1 MTGSGRSGR
10 AAAAADAKRALVR
23 ARSRA
28 RRLAM
33 QGLYQ
38 WQMTG
43 QPVQDILAQQKA
55 GEEYKT
61 VDADHYRLLLKTA
74 IEQSERLNELVLPA
88 LDRPAD
94 QLDPIERAILWCALI
109 EFEKCID
116 VPFRVVINEA
126 VEMTKRF
133 GGTDGHRFVNG
144 VLDKLAPQLRP
155 SGL

>member
-1 MTGSGRSGR
+1 MSGSNRGGR
-10 AAAAADAKRALVR
+10 AAAAGDAKRAMVR

-43 QPVQDILAQQKA
+43 QPVQDILAQQKDSD
-55 GEEYKT
+55 EYKT
-61 VDADHYRLLLKTA
+61 VDVEHYRLLLKTA
-74 IEQSERLNELVLPA
+74 VADSERLNELVAPA
-88 LDRPAD
+88 LDRPSD

-109 EFEKCID
+109 EFEQCID

-144 VLDKLAPQLRP
+144 VLDKLAPALRP
-155 SGL
+155 SGM

>member
-1 MTGSGRSGR
+1 MNKPKGGAS
-10 AAAAADAKRALVR
+10 AAEAKRAHVR
-23 ARSRA
+23 QRSRA

-38 WQMTG
+38 WQMTE
-43 QPVQDILAQQKA
+43 QPVQDIMAQQKE
-55 GEEYKT
+55 GNEYPT
-61 VDADHYRLLLKTA
+61 VDPEHYRLLMRAATKDRA
-74 IEQSERLNELVLPA
+74 RLDTLLAPA

-94 QLDPIERAILWCALI
+94 QLDPIERAIIWCAII
-109 EFEKCID
+109 EFEQCID

-126 VEMTKRF
+126 VEVAKRF

-144 VLDKLAPQLRP
+144 VLDKLAASLRP

>member
-1 MTGSGRSGR
+1 MNKPSR
-10 AAAAADAKRALVR
+10 AGDNKRAMIR
-23 ARSRA
+23 KRSRA

-43 QPVQDILAQQKA
+43 QPVQDIMAQQKDSD
-55 GEEYKT
+55 EYPT
-61 VDADHYRLLLKTA
+61 ADPDHYRLLMRSATA
-74 IEQSERLNELVLPA
+74 DRERLDTLLGPA

-94 QLDPIERAILWCALI
+94 QLDPIERAVMWCAII
-109 EFEKCID
+109 EFEQCID

-126 VEMTKRF
+126 VEVAKRF

-144 VLDKLAPQLRP
+144 VLDKLAATLRP

>member
-1 MTGSGRSGR
+1 VSASGGSRR
-10 AAAAADAKRALVR
+10 ASASDAKRALVR

-38 WQMTG
+38 WQMTN
-43 QPVQDILAQQKA
+43 QPVQDILAQQKDSD
-55 GEEYKT
+55 EYKT
-61 VDADHYRLLLKTA
+61 VDVEHYRLLLKSA
-74 IEQSERLNELVLPA
+74 VADRERLDALVEPA
-88 LDRPAD
+88 LDRPSD
-94 QLDPIERAILWCALI
+94 QLDPIERAVLWCALI

-133 GGTDGHRFVNG
+133 GGTDGYRFVNG

>member
-1 MTGSGRSGR
+1 MSGAGRSGR
-10 AAAAADAKRALVR
+10 TAADDAKRAMVR

-43 QPVQDILAQQKA
+43 QPVQDILAQQKDSD
-55 GEEYKT
+55 EYKT
-61 VDADHYRLLLKTA
+61 VDVEHYRLLLKSA
-74 IEQSERLNELVLPA
+74 VEERERLDTLVEPA
-88 LDRPAD
+88 LDRPSD
-94 QLDPIERAILWCALI
+94 QLDPIERAILWCALV

>member
-1 MTGSGRSGR
+1 MERR
-10 AAAAADAKRALVR
+10 DKRAHVR

-38 WQMTG
+38 WQISGHDVGELM
-43 QPVQDILAQQKA
+43 AQQKD
-55 GEEYKT
+55 GDEYRT
-61 VDADHYRLLLKTA
+61 VDPEHYEQLLTSA
-74 IEQSERLNELVLPA
+74 IKNAPEFDVLLQPV

-94 QLDPIERAILWCALI
+94 QLDPIERAVLLCALV
-109 EFEKCID
+109 ELKDCLD

-126 VEMTKRF
+126 VDMAKRF

-144 VLDKLAPQLRP
+144 VLDKVAPELRP
-155 SGL
+155 AGM